1 MEGRLQGDPRPTQRS
16 PVRLTVVV
24 AAVFLAA
31 LAASVLLS
39 AYHVRGHVQDTVTRD
54 SKLTAAARLHAAGDR
69 LGFDPAPFDAFR
81 ARLRP
86 KERYAVDVPP
96 GAKGP
101 FITRGAVV
109 RAYAAF
115 YFLPAIQ
122 VTRADRLFHY
132 RFR

>member
-1 MEGRLQGDPRPTQRS
+1 MERRVQGDPRPTERP

-24 AAVFLAA
+24 ASVFLAA
-31 LAASVLLS
+31 LTASALVS
-39 AYHVRGHVQDTVTRD
+39 AYHVRGHVHDAVARD

-81 ARLRP
+81 TRLQP

-122 VTRADRLFHY
+122 VTRADRVFHY